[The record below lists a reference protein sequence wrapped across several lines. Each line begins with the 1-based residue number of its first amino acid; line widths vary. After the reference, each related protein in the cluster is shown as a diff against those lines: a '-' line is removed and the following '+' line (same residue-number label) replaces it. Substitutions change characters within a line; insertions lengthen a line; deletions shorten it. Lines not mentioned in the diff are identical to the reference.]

1 MTSDL
6 TYDLRSG
13 DPDSLDGLIATTFA
27 NNAMDLISQ
36 GMIGQMVSVRDGRYD
51 HTSYPANAY
60 PHRRVNLER
69 LYDTSRF
76 RPLYDNK
83 LGSPI
88 LLDHV

>member
-13 DPDSLDGLIATTFA
+13 DPDSLDSLIATTFA

-36 GMIGQMVSVRDGRYD
+36 GMTGQMVSVRDGRYD
-51 HTSYPANAY
+51 HTTLPDAASP
-60 PHRRVNLER
+60 PRRVNLER
-69 LYDTSRF
+69 LYNTSRF